1 MARINTN
8 IASLVAQKNLGRAND
23 DLQVRLQRLA
33 TGLRINRGA
42 DDPAGIIA
50 ADRLRAEL
58 RGVEQGVKNSERAS
72 NVIATTE
79 AALAEVS
86 DLLSSVKA
94 LVVEAANSGAF
105 SPEEVEA
112 NQLQIDSAIESIT
125 RISNTASFGGLK
137 LLNGELSYNLS
148 GVDQSEILKT
158 TINNASFGTRS
169 NIPVDVEVISSAQQ
183 AMLFH
188 RTDYSS
194 NPPFPAGYTDGQ
206 LISTVTLE
214 IAGPEGVQVLTFLSG
229 QGVSEV
235 VTAINAISDATGVE
249 AALHN
254 GNVASGIR
262 FSSVGYGSE
271 SFVSVTKL
279 GSGGAFFESVKLPSD
294 AEEATLDWTDT
305 STFVTAQQ
313 DIGKD
318 VAAVVNGALAT
329 GRGLELGIKTSEVT
343 LDLALAETFAT
354 TVSGTPTSFTITGGG
369 SLFQLGPR
377 VNSSQ
382 QVSIGVQSVAASRL
396 GGTVITDPDTSTTE
410 LQFLNSIKSGELNS
424 LSSRRFQNASSILD
438 TAIDE
443 VASLRGRLGAFER
456 NTIETNVRSLQAAIE
471 NLTASESTIRDADF
485 AVETSELTR
494 AQVLASSSTSILA
507 TANVQAQSVLQL
519 LG

>member
-8 IASLVAQKNLGRAND
+8 IASLVAQQNLGRANNN
-23 DLQVRLQRLA
+23 LQVRLQRLA

-42 DDPAGIIA
+42 DDPAGLIA

-86 DLLSSVKA
+86 DLLSSIKA

-125 RISNTASFGGLK
+125 RISNTASFAGLK
-137 LLNGELSYNLS
+137 LLNGELGYTLS
-148 GVDQSEILKT
+148 GVDSSEVLKVNV
-158 TINNASFGTRS
+158 NNAAFGTRS
-169 NIPVDVEVISSAQQ
+169 TIPVDIEVISSAQQ
-183 AMLFH
+183 AMIFQ
-188 RTDYSS
+188 RTDFSS
-194 NPPFPAGYTDGQ
+194 DPPFPAGGVDGV
-206 LISTVTLE
+206 LTSTVTLE
-214 IAGPEGVQVLTFLSG
+214 IAGPLGVQVLTFLSG
-229 QGVSEV
+229 QGVAEV
-235 VTAINAISDATGVE
+235 VTAVNAISDATGIKAGLVNDL
-249 AALHN
+249 A
-254 GNVASGIR
+254 ASGLR
-262 FSSVGYGSE
+262 FNSVEYGSDAFI
-271 SFVSVTKL
+271 SITKL
-279 GSGGAFFESVKLPSD
+279 GNSGDFWGTSRLPNDAPES
-294 AEEATLDWTDT
+294 TLDWTT
-305 STFVTAQQ
+305 GSTFIAAQQ
-313 DIGKD
+313 DSGKD
-318 VAAVVNGALAT
+318 IAALVNGALAT

-343 LDLALAETFAT
+343 LDLILAESFAT
-354 TVSGTPTSFTITGGG
+354 TISGTPSSFNITGGG

-382 QVSIGVQSVAASRL
+382 QVSIGVQSVAASRI
-396 GGTVITDPDTSTTE
+396 GGTVITDPDTAATE
-410 LQFLNSIKSGELNS
+410 IQFLNSVKSGEQNS
-424 LSSRRFQNASSILD
+424 LASKKFQNASMIID

-443 VASLRGRLGAFER
+443 IASLRGRLGAFER

-471 NLTASESTIRDADF
+471 NITAAQSDIRDADF

-494 AQVLASSSTSILA
+494 AQILASSSTSILA
-507 TANVQAQSVLQL
+507 TANVQAQNVLQL

>member
-8 IASLVAQKNLGRAND
+8 ISSLVAQKNLGRANEN
-23 DLQVRLQRLA
+23 LQVRLQRLA

-42 DDPAGIIA
+42 DDPAGLIA

-86 DLLSSVKA
+86 DLLSSIKS

-125 RISNTASFGGLK
+125 RISNTASFAGLK
-137 LLNGELSYNLS
+137 LLNGELGYTLS
-148 GVDQSEILKT
+148 GVDATEILKANV
-158 TINNASFGTRS
+158 NNAAFGTRS
-169 NIPVDVEVISSAQQ
+169 SIPVDVEVISSAQQ
-183 AMLFH
+183 AMLFS

-194 NPPFPAGYTDGQ
+194 NPPFPAGGTDGV

-214 IAGPEGVQVLTFLSG
+214 IAGPTGVQVLTFLSG
-229 QGVSEV
+229 QSVNEV
-235 VTAINAISDATGVE
+235 VTAVNAISDATGVR

-254 GNVASGIR
+254 NNVASGLR
-262 FSSVGYGSE
+262 FNSVAYGSE
-271 SFVSVTKL
+271 AFVSITKL
-279 GSGGAFFESVKLPSD
+279 GNSGAFFDTARLPSD
-294 AEEATLDWTDT
+294 APETSLDWTT
-305 STFVTAQQ
+305 ASTYVNAQQ
-313 DIGKD
+313 DLGKD
-318 VAAVVNGALAT
+318 VAALVNGALAT
-329 GRGLELGIKTSEVT
+329 GRGLDLGIKTSEVT
-343 LDLALAETFAT
+343 LDLTLDETFAT
-354 TVSGTPTSFTITGGG
+354 TVSGTPSSFTITGGG

-382 QVSIGVQSVAASRL
+382 QISIGVQSVAASRL
-396 GGTVITDPDTSTTE
+396 GGTVITDPNTSTTE
-410 LQFLNSIKSGELNS
+410 LQFLNSIKSGEGNS
-424 LSSRRFQNASSILD
+424 LASKKFQNASSILD

-443 VASLRGRLGAFER
+443 IASLRGRLGAFER

-471 NLTASESTIRDADF
+471 NISASESEIRDADF
-485 AVETSELTR
+485 ALETSELTR
-494 AQVLASSSTSILA
+494 AQILASSSTSVLA
-507 TANVQAQSVLQL
+507 TANVQAQNVLQL

>member
-8 IASLVAQKNLGRAND
+8 ISSLVAQKNLGRANNN
-23 DLQVRLQRLA
+23 LQVRLQRLA

-42 DDPAGIIA
+42 DDPAGLIA

-125 RISNTASFGGLK
+125 RISNTASFAGLK
-137 LLNGELSYNLS
+137 LLNGELGYTLS
-148 GVDQSEILKT
+148 GVDQSEVLKVN
-158 TINNASFGTRS
+158 INNAAFGTRT
-169 NIPVDVEVISSAQQ
+169 NIPVDIEVISSAQQ

-188 RTDYSS
+188 RTDFS
-194 NPPFPAGYTDGQ
+194 NDAPPGVDGQ
-206 LISTVTLE
+206 LTSTVTLE
-214 IAGPEGVQVLTFLSG
+214 IAGPTGVQVLTFLSG
-229 QGVSEV
+229 QSVSEV
-235 VTAINAISDATGVE
+235 VTAVNAISDATGVR

-254 GNVASGIR
+254 NNIASGLR
-262 FSSVGYGSE
+262 FNSVGYGSD

-279 GSGGAFFESVKLPSD
+279 GSSGSFWSSVKLPNN
-294 AEEATLDWTDT
+294 AEEATLDWTD
-305 STFVTAQQ
+305 SATFVAAQQ
-313 DIGKD
+313 DAGKD
-318 VAAVVNGALAT
+318 IAAVVNGALAT
-329 GRGLELGIKTSEVT
+329 GRGLDLGIKTSEIT
-343 LDLALAETFAT
+343 LDLTLDETFAT
-354 TVSGTPTSFTITGGG
+354 TVSGTPSSFTITGGG

-396 GGTVITDPDTSTTE
+396 GGTVITDPNTSVTE
-410 LQFLNSIKSGELNS
+410 IQFLNSIKSGEGNS
-424 LSSRRFQNASSILD
+424 LASKRFQNASSILD

-443 VASLRGRLGAFER
+443 IASLRGRLGAFER

-471 NLTASESTIRDADF
+471 NITASESDIRDADF

-494 AQVLASSSTSILA
+494 AQILASSSTSILA
-507 TANVQAQSVLQL
+507 TANVQAQNVLQL

>member
-8 IASLVAQKNLGRAND
+8 ISSLVAQKNLGRANEN
-23 DLQVRLQRLA
+23 LQVRLQRLA

-42 DDPAGIIA
+42 DDPAGLIA

-72 NVIATTE
+72 NVIATSE

-86 DLLSSVKA
+86 DLLSSIKA

-125 RISNTASFGGLK
+125 RISNTASFAGLK
-137 LLNGELSYNLS
+137 LLNGELGYNLS
-148 GVDQSEILKT
+148 GVDNSEVLKVSV
-158 TINNASFGTRS
+158 NNAAFGTRT
-169 NIPVDVEVISSAQQ
+169 NIPVDIEVISSAQQ

-188 RTDYSS
+188 RSDFS
-194 NPPFPAGYTDGQ
+194 NDVPPGVDGQ
-206 LISTVTLE
+206 LTSTVTLE
-214 IAGPEGVQVLTFLSG
+214 IAGATGVQVLTFLSG
-229 QGVSEV
+229 QSVTEV
-235 VTAINAISDATGVE
+235 VTAINAISDATGVR

-254 GNVASGIR
+254 GALTSGIR
-262 FSSVGYGSE
+262 FNSVGYGSN

-279 GSGGAFFESVKLPSD
+279 GNAGAFWNAVKLPNN
-294 AEEATLDWTDT
+294 AEEATLDWTNSAT
-305 STFVTAQQ
+305 YVAAQQ
-313 DIGKD
+313 DVGTDI
-318 VAAVVNGALAT
+318 AALVNGALAT
-329 GRGLELGIKTSEVT
+329 GRGLELGIKTSEIT
-343 LDLALAETFAT
+343 LELTLAETFAT
-354 TVSGTPTSFTITGGG
+354 TVSGTPSSFNITGGG

-382 QVSIGVQSVAASRL
+382 QVSIGVQSVAASRI
-396 GGTVITDPDTSTTE
+396 GGTVITDPNTLSTE
-410 LQFLNSIKSGELNS
+410 IQFLNSIKSGEINS
-424 LSSRRFQNASSILD
+424 LSSKKFQNASSILD
-438 TAIDE
+438 TAVDE
-443 VASLRGRLGAFER
+443 IASLRGRLGAFER

-471 NLTASESTIRDADF
+471 NITASESQIRDADF
-485 AVETSELTR
+485 ALETSELTR
-494 AQVLASSSTSILA
+494 AQILASSSTSILA

>member
-8 IASLVAQKNLGRAND
+8 ISSLVAQKNLGRAND
-23 DLQVRLQRLA
+23 NLQVRLQRLA

-42 DDPAGIIA
+42 DDPAGLIA

-72 NVIATTE
+72 NVIATSE

-86 DLLSSVKA
+86 DLLSSIKA

-125 RISNTASFGGLK
+125 RISNTASFAGLK
-137 LLNGELSYNLS
+137 LLNGELGYNLS
-148 GVDQSEILKT
+148 GVDNSEVLKVNV
-158 TINNASFGTRS
+158 NNAAFGTRS
-169 NIPVDVEVISSAQQ
+169 NIPVDIEVISSAQQ

-188 RTDYSS
+188 RSDFS
-194 NPPFPAGYTDGQ
+194 NDVPPGVDGQ
-206 LISTVTLE
+206 LTSTVTLE
-214 IAGPEGVQVLTFLSG
+214 IAGPTGVQVLTFLSG
-229 QGVSEV
+229 QSVTEV
-235 VTAINAISDATGVE
+235 VTAINAISDATGVR

-254 GNVASGIR
+254 GGLTSGIR
-262 FSSVGYGSE
+262 FNSIGYGTN

-279 GSGGAFFESVKLPSD
+279 GNSGSFWNAVKLPNN
-294 AEEATLDWTDT
+294 AEEATLDWANSATY
-305 STFVTAQQ
+305 VTAKQ
-313 DIGKD
+313 DVGTDI
-318 VAAVVNGALAT
+318 AALVNGALAT
-329 GRGLELGIKTSEVT
+329 GRGLELGIKTSEIT
-343 LDLALAETFAT
+343 LDLTLAETFAT
-354 TVSGTPTSFTITGGG
+354 TVSGTPSSFNITGGG

-382 QVSIGVQSVAASRL
+382 QVSIGVQSVAASRI
-396 GGTVITDPDTSTTE
+396 GGTVITNPNTLLTE
-410 LQFLNSIKSGELNS
+410 IQFLNSIKSGEINS
-424 LSSRRFQNASSILD
+424 LSTKKFQNASSILD

-443 VASLRGRLGAFER
+443 IASLRGRLGAFER

-471 NLTASESTIRDADF
+471 NITASESQIRDADF
-485 AVETSELTR
+485 ALETSELSR
-494 AQVLASSSTSILA
+494 AQILASSSTSILA

>member
-8 IASLVAQKNLGRAND
+8 IASLVAQQNLGRANEN
-23 DLQVRLQRLA
+23 LQVRLQRLA

-42 DDPAGIIA
+42 DDPAGLIA

-94 LVVEAANSGAF
+94 LVVEAANAGAF

-125 RISNTASFGGLK
+125 RISNTSSFAGLK
-137 LLNGELSYNLS
+137 LLNGELGYTLS
-148 GVDQSEILKT
+148 GVDPTEILKAN
-158 TINNASFGTRS
+158 ISNASFGTRN
-169 NIPVDVEVISSAQQ
+169 NIPIDIEVISSAQQ

-188 RTDYSS
+188 RTDFS
-194 NPPFPAGYTDGQ
+194 NDVPPGVDGA
-206 LISTVTLE
+206 LTSTITLE
-214 IAGPEGVQVLTFLSG
+214 IAGPTGVQVLTFLSG
-229 QGVSEV
+229 QSVTEV
-235 VTAINAISDATGVE
+235 VTAVNSISDATGVE
-249 AALHN
+249 AGLHN
-254 GNVASGIR
+254 GNVLSGLR
-262 FSSVGYGSE
+262 FNSIEYGSE

-279 GSGGAFFESVKLPSD
+279 GNSGAFWDAVKLPND
-294 AEEATLDWTDT
+294 APESTLVWATPATYI
-305 STFVTAQQ
+305 SAQQ
-313 DIGKD
+313 DEGKD

-329 GRGLELGIKTSEVT
+329 GRGLDLGIKTSEVT
-343 LDLALAETFAT
+343 LDLTLSETFAT
-354 TVSGTPTSFTITGGG
+354 TISGTSSTFDITGGG

-396 GGTVITDPDTSTTE
+396 GGTVITDPNTSTTE
-410 LQFLNSIKSGELNS
+410 IQFLNSVKSGAINS
-424 LSSRRFQNASSILD
+424 LSSKKFQNASSIID
-438 TAIDE
+438 SAIDE
-443 VASLRGRLGAFER
+443 IASLRGRLGAFER

-471 NLTASESTIRDADF
+471 NITSAESGIRDADF

-494 AQVLASSSTSILA
+494 AQILASSSTSILA
-507 TANVQAQSVLQL
+507 TANVQAQNVLQL

>member
-50 ADRLRAEL
+50 ADRIRAEL

-137 LLNGELSYNLS
+137 LLNGELGYTLS

-158 TINNASFGTRS
+158 SINNAAFGTRN

-183 AMLFH
+183 AMIFH
-188 RTDYSS
+188 RTDFA
-194 NPPFPAGYTDGQ
+194 NDAPPGVNGQ
-206 LISTVTLE
+206 LTSTVTLE
-214 IAGPEGVQVLTFLSG
+214 IAGPQGVQVLTFLSG
-229 QGVSEV
+229 QGVAEI
-235 VTAINAISDATGVE
+235 VTAINAIADATGVE

-254 GNVASGIR
+254 NDVNSGLR
-262 FSSVGYGSE
+262 FSSVGFGTE

-279 GSGGAFFESVKLPSD
+279 GNGGAFWDTVKLPND

-305 STFVTAQQ
+305 STYISAQQ
-313 DIGKD
+313 DAGKD

-343 LDLALAETFAT
+343 LDLALAETFGT

-396 GGTVITDPDTSTTE
+396 GGTVITDPNTSTTE
-410 LQFLNSIKSGELNS
+410 LQFLNSIKSGESNS
-424 LSSRRFQNASSILD
+424 LSSTRFQNASAILD

-485 AVETSELTR
+485 AVETSNLTR